1 MRQEV
6 SIGSSS
12 RGKNG
17 FGDDGSGGL
26 ARVEGE
32 EGVEFAYFVIVLFSA
47 FEAATDAMETS
58 RTFDHANLNC
68 AGNIEMEAPVSCR
81 TSMV

>member
-12 RGKNG
+12 MGKNG
-17 FGDDGSGGL
+17 FGNDGAGCF

-32 EGVEFAYFVIVLFSA
+32 EGVEFAYLVIVLFSP
-47 FEAATDAMETS
+47 FKAATDAMETRS
-58 RTFDHANLNC
+58 DIRPREC
-68 AGNIEMEAPVSCR
+68 
-81 TSMV
+81 